1 MDDEHSDE
9 ETPGKGRVS
18 GKSRALVFLMMEDQA
33 SHAFV
38 QDVFII
44 DDRKAKSLS
53 EKKPT

>member
-1 MDDEHSDE
+1 MDDEHNDE

-44 DDRKAKSLS
+44 DDRKAKSL
-53 EKKPT
+53 